1 MVPNPF
7 NLPTGCVFHPRCPA
21 FMPGKCDKIAPGWTK
36 VGEDHWVSCLLYE
49 EV

>member
-1 MVPNPF
+1 MVPDPF
-7 NLPTGCVFHPRCPA
+7 HLPTGCVFHPRCPA
-21 FMPGKCDKIAPGWTK
+21 FMPGKCDKIAPKWTQ

>member
-1 MVPNPF
+1 
-7 NLPTGCVFHPRCPA
+7 
-21 FMPGKCDKIAPGWTK
+21 MPGKCDKIVPKWTK